1 MDTIVPESWITL
13 DTRLLGKNI
22 VILALEI
29 AYDLSKASQQPI
41 SNGALICVSGLN
53 YLASLSI

>member
-29 AYDLSKASQQPI
+29 ATI
-41 SNGALICVSGLN
+41 SPKLHN
-53 YLASLSI
+53 SLSVTVH